1 MAKHKYLV
9 PTTLLSLAGTIAYV
23 FTKKRKQAQHM
34 AIQDG
39 LTEAIAEEFGNQDFS
54 GYWIDFEN
62 HAGLEYECGVSF
74 TNPDTGLKESYSFLY
89 NPDEQELY
97 RIKPLSDQL
106 D

>member
-9 PTTLLSLAGTIAYV
+9 PTTLLSLVGTAAYV
-23 FTKKRKQAQHM
+23 FTKKRRRAQQI

-39 LTEAIAEEFGNQDFS
+39 LTEAIAAEFGDQDFS
-54 GYWIDFEN
+54 GYWIDFDN

-74 TNPDTGLKESYSFLY
+74 INQETGLKESYSFLY

-97 RIKPLSDQL
+97 RIKPLSDQIN
-106 D
+106 